1 MDVVI
6 VIISIV
12 VNGLIVGALGRL
24 FLPGRDPIGLG
35 MTIVVGIVA
44 SLLGGLVAYAVADED
59 SAWIGLP
66 ISIAFAIGLVWLLRR
81 MGRGRDERV
90 SVDPDRI

>member
-1 MDVVI
+1 VDVVV

-24 FLPGRDPIGLG
+24 LLPGRDPIGLG
-35 MTIVVGIVA
+35 MTIVVGVVA
-44 SLLGGLVAYAVADED
+44 SLLGGLIAYAVADED

-66 ISIAFAIGLVWLLRR
+66 ISIAIAIGLVWLLRR

-90 SVDPDRI
+90 ALDRDRV